1 MTDEE
6 FTKLV
11 EVGIAELRS
20 DIQAKLDAVAIV
32 IEDEPTAEQLAD
44 LGCTADDRIF
54 GLYEGVPLTER
65 GLLDE
70 VILPD
75 KITIF
80 KNAILATY
88 TKPED
93 VQACV
98 ANTVWHEVAHYFG
111 MDEAMVTEE
120 EKRRGKE
127 L

>member
-11 EVGIAELRS
+11 EAGIAELRS
-20 DIQAKLDAVAIV
+20 DIRAKLDAVAIV
-32 IEDEPTAEQLAD
+32 IEDEPTAEQLVD

-93 VQACV
+93 IQACV

-111 MDEAMVTEE
+111 MDEEMVTEE

>member
-111 MDEAMVTEE
+111 MDEEMVTEE

>member
-93 VQACV
+93 IQACV

>member
-11 EVGIAELRS
+11 EAGIAELRS

-93 VQACV
+93 IQACV

>member
-1 MTDEE
+1 MSDDE
-6 FTKLV
+6 FAALV
-11 EVGIAELRS
+11 EAGVADLRP
-20 DIQAKLDAVAIV
+20 DIRAKLDAVAIV
-32 IEDEPTAEQLAD
+32 IEDEPMAEQLAD

-88 TKPED
+88 TKSED
-93 VQACV
+93 IQACV

-111 MDEAMVTEE
+111 MDEEMVTEE

>member
-11 EVGIAELRS
+11 EAGIAELRS
-20 DIQAKLDAVAIV
+20 DIRAKLDAVAIV

-93 VQACV
+93 IQACV

>member
-1 MTDEE
+1 MSDDE
-6 FTKLV
+6 FAALV
-11 EVGIAELRS
+11 EAGVAALRP
-20 DIQAKLDAVAIV
+20 DIRAKLDAVAIV

-44 LGCTADDRIF
+44 LGLAADDRIF

-111 MDEAMVTEE
+111 MDEEMVTEE